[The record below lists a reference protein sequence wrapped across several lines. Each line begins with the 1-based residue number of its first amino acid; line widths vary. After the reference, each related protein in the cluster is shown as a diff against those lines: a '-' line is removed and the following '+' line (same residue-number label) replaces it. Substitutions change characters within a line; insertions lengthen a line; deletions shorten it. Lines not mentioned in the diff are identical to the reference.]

1 MITTLSIRDYA
12 QSMALRQPPPG
23 GGSTAALSGL
33 LGVSLLALLINLVLP
48 GAAAALD
55 EPQQQ
60 LAALRE
66 RLLSL
71 AEEDAVILADV
82 LAAFQSGA
90 SAVRE
95 DDRAQAVL
103 LQAAC
108 VPLSIAENCLQA
120 LQVGERVL
128 AALPPHAQ
136 GDLLTAA
143 LACQTGIKG
152 ALLSVAANLPWLAD
166 AGQVQKL
173 KARLQEVKE
182 SQARL
187 VAGLTDSIYAVQPYQ
202 ILR

>member
-33 LGVSLLALLINLVLP
+33 LGVSLLAMLINLALP
-48 GAAAALD
+48 DVEAALD
-55 EPQQQ
+55 ELQQQ
-60 LAALRE
+60 LAVLRE

-71 AEEDAVILADV
+71 AEDDAVILAEV
-82 LAAFQSGA
+82 LAVFQSDA
-90 SAVRE
+90 AAVRD

-103 LQAAC
+103 LRAAC
-108 VPLSIAENCLQA
+108 TPLAIAEACWQA
-120 LQVGERVL
+120 LQVGERL
-128 AALPPHAQ
+128 LTALPPHAQ

-143 LACQTGIKG
+143 LACQTGIRG

-166 AGQVQKL
+166 AVRVRELQ
-173 KARLQEVKE
+173 ARLQEVNE

-187 VAGLTDSIYAVQPYQ
+187 LTGLTDSVYTLQPYQ
-202 ILR
+202 MLR

>member
-33 LGVSLLALLINLVLP
+33 LGVSLLTLLINLVLP

-82 LAAFQSGA
+82 LAVFQSGA
-90 SAVRE
+90 SAVH

-120 LQVGERVL
+120 LQVGKRVL
-128 AALPPHAQ
+128 ATLPPHAQ

-166 AGQVQKL
+166 AGQVEKL
-173 KARLQEVKE
+173 KARLQVVNEN
-182 SQARL
+182 QARL
-187 VAGLTDSIYAVQPYQ
+187 VAGLTDRIYAVQPYQ

>member
-33 LGVSLLALLINLVLP
+33 LGVSLLTLLINLVLP

-82 LAAFQSGA
+82 LAVFQSGA
-90 SAVRE
+90 SAVH

-128 AALPPHAQ
+128 ATLPPHAQ

-166 AGQVQKL
+166 AGQVEKL
-173 KARLQEVKE
+173 KARLQVVNEN
-182 SQARL
+182 QARL
-187 VAGLTDSIYAVQPYQ
+187 VAGLTDRIYAVQPYQ